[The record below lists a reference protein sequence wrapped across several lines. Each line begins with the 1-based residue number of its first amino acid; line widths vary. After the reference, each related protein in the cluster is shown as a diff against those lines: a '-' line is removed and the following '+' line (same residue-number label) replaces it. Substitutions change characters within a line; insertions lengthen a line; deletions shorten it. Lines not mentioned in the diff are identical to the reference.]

1 MYRLPAFLLAIFI
14 FSAVINGS
22 IYDKNI
28 LKTGYIRFSTGLI
41 IQWNRRIVDK
51 IELFGESISDDGYK
65 LIFYNSIEFNHL
77 WLTTLPE
84 LYMYSNRQL
93 LPQNKIPGIIN
104 LNNRIIQIIFPVET
118 TVNISAYEWFFIC
131 IGN

>member
-1 MYRLPAFLLAIFI
+1 M
-14 FSAVINGS
+14 VINGS

-28 LKTGYIRFSTGLI
+28 LKNGYIKFSIGLI
-41 IQWNRRIVDK
+41 IQWNKKLVDE
-51 IELFGESISDDGYK
+51 IESFGESISNDEYK
-65 LIFYNSIEFNHL
+65 LTFYNSIEFNHL

-104 LNNRIIQIIFPVET
+104 LNNQMIQIIFPVET
-118 TVNISAYEWFFIC
+118 TVNINVYE
-131 IGN
+131 